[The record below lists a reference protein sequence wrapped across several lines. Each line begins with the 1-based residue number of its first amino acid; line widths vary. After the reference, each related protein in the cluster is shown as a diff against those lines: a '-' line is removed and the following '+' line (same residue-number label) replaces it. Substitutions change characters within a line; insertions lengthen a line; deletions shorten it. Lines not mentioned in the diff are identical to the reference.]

1 MSFSKVC
8 PCFTLPANHRQQIV
22 YLAMP
27 HTETN
32 KSQAT
37 NHTSCHASHR
47 YHQITGN
54 KSYILPC
61 LTQMPTN
68 NRQQFVHLAMPH
80 TDTSESSVKGKSSRG
95 YDLLRAITGNKSYI
109 LSCLAQIPPNHKQQI
124 LHLAMPH
131 TDASKSNVKRKSSR
145 GYDLLWALGPA
156 SCDITH
162 EAGDTS
168 CDITHEPRARFVVM
182 LTVCWTTKKQYVCD
196 SFLTLKTVQLS
207 KQDEFLPDLSIFDLK
222 NLGF

>member
-1 MSFSKVC
+1 MCDSFH
-8 PCFTLPANHRQQIV
+8 TLPANHRQQIV

-37 NHTSCHASHR
+37 NHTSCLASHR

-54 KSYILPC
+54 QPYILPC

-68 NRQQFVHLAMPH
+68 HRQQNVHLAMPH
-80 TDTSESSVKGKSSRG
+80 TDTSKSIVERKSSRG
-95 YDLLRAITGNKSYI
+95 YDLLR
-109 LSCLAQIPPNHKQQI
+109 
-124 LHLAMPH
+124 
-131 TDASKSNVKRKSSR
+131 
-145 GYDLLWALGPA
+145 ALGPA

-162 EAGDTS
+162 EAGDPS
-168 CDITHEPRARFVVM
+168 CEITHEPRARFVAM
-182 LTVCWTTKKQYVCD
+182 LTVCWNTKKQHVCD
-196 SFLTLKTVQLS
+196 SFLTLKTLQLS

-222 NLGF
+222 NLGFKV